1 MYNEENNEEIRIEDQ
16 KEMGIKSYIDSR
28 TGLVHQDYSWFFE
41 HSCGDDQD

>member
-16 KEMGIKSYIDSR
+16 KEMEIKSYIDSR
-28 TGLVHQDYSWFFE
+28 TGLVHQDYSWFFG